1 MCRVFRNG
9 GCEVIEFTQSF
20 LWELLIV
27 TEIIFWLL
35 IGLFLLFRY
44 VLGWKQFT
52 KWMIPIFIL
61 TIVIDIY
68 LGWVDYKMTGEFS
81 IFQFIIIIFVVYAL
95 TSGLSDFRRL
105 DAYIQRKVAKWK
117 GQPEPEQSAKLPAK
131 YGREHARH
139 ERNGW
144 FMHIA
149 MFVLAQVAFFLLFG
163 LREGVALSQFIDPD
177 FYRSWWGDASLGA
190 YRDIT
195 LNQLVQVWFVVLVV
209 DGIISLSYTFSPR
222 KEKKT
227 T

>member
-1 MCRVFRNG
+1 MG
-9 GCEVIEFTQSF
+9 ACEVIEFTQHY

-44 VLGWKQFT
+44 VLGWKQLT

-61 TIVIDIY
+61 TVVMDIY
-68 LGWVDYKMTGEFS
+68 LGWVDYQTTGEFS
-81 IFQFIIIIFVVYAL
+81 IFQFIVIIFVVYAL

-117 GQPEPEQSAKLPAK
+117 GQPEPEQPVNTPPK

-139 ERNGW
+139 ERISW
-144 FMHIA
+144 LMHVA
-149 MFVLAQVAFFLLFG
+149 MFVLAQVAFVFLFG
-163 LREGVALSQFIDPD
+163 LRERVELRQFFDPD
-177 FYRSWWGDASLGA
+177 FYRLWWGDASLGA

-195 LNQLVQVWFVVLVV
+195 LNQLAQGWFVVLIV

-222 KEKKT
+222 KEKKST
-227 T
+227 